1 MAKNKYLSLDALPN
15 SQLEPLIITSM
26 ATGDYNCIAWVLEDV
41 RHTLS
46 AISGGIYGNVA
57 LVFKKKI

>member
-1 MAKNKYLSLDALPN
+1 
-15 SQLEPLIITSM
+15 M